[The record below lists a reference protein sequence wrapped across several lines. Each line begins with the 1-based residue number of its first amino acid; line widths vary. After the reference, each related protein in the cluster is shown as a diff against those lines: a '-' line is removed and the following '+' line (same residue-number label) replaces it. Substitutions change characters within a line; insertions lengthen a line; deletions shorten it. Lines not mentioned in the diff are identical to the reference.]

1 MDTTAMMQKNNSLQL
16 DYYHGNEEEK
26 FPFLRIPKQLL
37 QKEFAELSSDAKL
50 LYGIL
55 LDRMQLSLKNHWVDA
70 EDRVY
75 VIYRIAEIMEVFGY
89 SNKKAGEMLKE
100 LQNIGLIDKK
110 RRGQGKPDFIYVKKI
125 VQTTT
130 EVSEK
135 EENHTLPI
143 SETVLVKEPEAE
155 VIELE
160 KEEIVDEQAKKE
172 TLESEENSD
181 YFQKCKKYTSESEY
195 FSQAVVQ
202 EMLESLFLKCKNY
215 IQESNTNI
223 NNNNNNTNIN
233 NLSIYPSNTRLIHTD
248 EIGQTVSNF
257 EQYRTII
264 RENIEYDTLK
274 QSLQLSAYDKN
285 LVDEL
290 YEIICDVVCIPRKEL
305 LHRPYEV
312 VKAQFMKLN
321 ARHIKYVIH
330 CMRNN
335 TNTIKNIKNYLTT
348 CLYNAVGTMHYYYQQ
363 QKNNYR
369 VQMMM

>member
-26 FPFLRIPKQLL
+26 FPFLRIPEQLL

-125 VQTTT
+125 VQTAM
-130 EVSEK
+130 EVPEK
-135 EENHTLPI
+135 EKTPI
-143 SETVLVKEPEAE
+143 VPIEETFVKELERL
-155 VIELE
+155 ELE
-160 KEEIVDEQAKKE
+160 KEKSIEEQVKKE
-172 TLESEENSD
+172 AIELEEEICSG
-181 YFQKCKKYTSESEY
+181 QKCKEYISEKEY
-195 FSQAVVQ
+195 HSQAVVQ
-202 EMLESLFLKCKNY
+202 ELLEMLFLKCKKY
-215 IQESNTNI
+215 IQ
-223 NNNNNNTNIN
+223 NNTNIN
-233 NLSIYPSNTRLIHTD
+233 NTINHPSIYPSSSKSILTE
-248 EIGQTVSNF
+248 EIGEPVSTV